1 MPGATVLALSGLR
14 GPVAVFGIFMVVV
27 VLAVPIVMMLTG
39 RGNGQS
45 RDSRLAQRA
54 KERDYAQAHPVI
66 TPRRDGRQGPTQ

>member
-1 MPGATVLALSGLR
+1 MPGVTVLALSGLR
-14 GPVAVFGIFMVVV
+14 GPVAVFAIFMVVV

-54 KERDYAQAHPVI
+54 RERDYAQSHPV
-66 TPRRDGRQGPTQ
+66 TPPHHDER